1 MTRRSGYEWKMGAGL
16 QSMLSSRKKLRF
28 EHPSRLVEPLENC
41 ERSSGSMKRITQGMQ
56 DRQSLKAY
64 GKKYVAGRK
73 NRKRS
78 PASAYNLTATRLR
91 AIISLPAPPA
101 IPSAQ
106 FCKPMH
112 IPADAS
118 KTRRR
123 SSPNTI
129 SLILRRAG
137 SFPLGT
143 DPPSVPCA
151 PFDGPF

>member
-1 MTRRSGYEWKMGAGL
+1 
-16 QSMLSSRKKLRF
+16 
-28 EHPSRLVEPLENC
+28 
-41 ERSSGSMKRITQGMQ
+41 MKRITQGMQ

-78 PASAYNLTATRLR
+78 PASAYNLTATRVR

-106 FCKPMH
+106 FSKPMH

-151 PFDGPF
+151 PFDRPF